1 MYTLH
6 KKILLYAAVIVK
18 IAPNPFV
25 GLIVNYVTNINLLQ
39 SKLHWRSFI
48 PCFDIL
54 IYFNKFS

>member
-25 GLIVNYVTNINLLQ
+25 GLIVNYVTNISLLQ
-39 SKLHWRSFI
+39 SKLH
-48 PCFDIL
+48 
-54 IYFNKFS
+54 